1 MDKLA
6 EIMAWKRQD
15 IIERTRSIADSE
27 WDAVRAISRPSF
39 YDALARK
46 DHVSVIAEIKRKS
59 PSAGDIA
66 IAASSTEQA
75 ARYVDGK
82 TDAISVLT
90 DEKYFGG
97 TLADLE
103 GVTQLISGKQSSV
116 ACIRKDFF
124 VDPIQVLEAAQAGA
138 SAILIIVRAL
148 AEDEMKTLFETANA
162 AGLDSLFEVHEASE
176 IERAVNIGARI
187 MGVNNRD
194 LKRFTT
200 NLAITESV
208 LPQIPDDCV
217 KISESGIFTAGDVAR
232 VKAVGADAVLI
243 GEALMKHSDPAQ
255 LLREIHAV

>member
-6 EIMAWKRQD
+6 EIMAWKRLE
-15 IIERTRSIADSE
+15 IKERIRPIADSE
-27 WDAVRAISRPSF
+27 WDAVRAVSRPSF

-66 IAASSTEQA
+66 KTASSSEQA
-75 ARYVDGK
+75 THYVDGG

-97 TLADLE
+97 TMADLE
-103 GVTQLISGKQSSV
+103 GVTQLIRSKQSTV

-148 AEDEMKTLFETANA
+148 ADDEMKTLFEAA
-162 AGLDSLFEVHEASE
+162 HSAGLDSLFEVHEASE
-176 IERAVNIGARI
+176 IERAVKIGARI

-200 NLAITESV
+200 DLAITESV
-208 LPQIPDDCV
+208 LPQIPDDCI
-217 KISESGIFTAGDVAR
+217 KISESGIFSASDVAR

-243 GEALMKHSDPAQ
+243 GEALMKHPDPAQ